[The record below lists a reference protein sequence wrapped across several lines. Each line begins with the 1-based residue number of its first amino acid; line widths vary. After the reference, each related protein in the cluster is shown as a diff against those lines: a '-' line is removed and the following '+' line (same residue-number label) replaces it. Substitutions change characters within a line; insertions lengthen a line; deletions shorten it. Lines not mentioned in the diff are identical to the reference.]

1 LSAGTQVHEAKGCDA
16 CGGTGYR
23 GRLPVYEIVAA
34 TSALQSMI
42 HEGASEAALTDEA
55 RKTSSSILQDGVE
68 KIRSGHTTIAEVA
81 RVVREDSASGGI

>member
-1 LSAGTQVHEAKGCDA
+1 
-16 CGGTGYR
+16 
-23 GRLPVYEIVAA
+23 VYEIVAA

-81 RVVREDSASGGI
+81 RVVREDSTSGGI